1 VSYRKVIES
10 IDGWEDLTEA
20 EVIDAAIRQE
30 HVYADPDRWTLLGF
44 ATIIGPEKVQPLIDF
59 LGSIGLGWIASQAAA
74 GGVPI
79 GAADFNEA
87 MRAIP
92 HPSCQMLADR
102 GRRMVSLCG
111 LNKLPE
117 VDAQIVAA
125 WQGMKLEKTKAEK
138 RRTGSSRWNNY
149 AKAIDEWDG
158 DPATEPVL

>member
-1 VSYRKVIES
+1 MSYRKVIEA
-10 IDGWEDLTEA
+10 IQGWEGLTEA

-30 HVYADPDRWTLLGF
+30 HVYSDPERWTLLGF
-44 ATIIGPEKVQPLIDF
+44 ATIIGPENVQPLIDF
-59 LGSIGLGWIASQAAA
+59 LGTIGLGWIASQAAA

-79 GAADFNEA
+79 GAADFNAA

-117 VDAQIVAA
+117 ADAQIVAA

-138 RRTGSSRWNNY
+138 RRTGSGRYNSYMAAIEAWN
-149 AKAIDEWDG
+149 G

>member
-1 VSYRKVIES
+1 MSYRKVIEA
-10 IDGWEDLTEA
+10 IEGWERLSEQ
-20 EVIDAAIRQE
+20 EVIDAATRLD
-30 HVYADPDRWTLLGF
+30 HVYADPDKWTLLGF
-44 ATIIGPEKVQPLIDF
+44 ATIIGPENVQPLIDF
-59 LGSIGLGWIASQAAA
+59 LGTIGLGWIATQAAA

-79 GAADFNEA
+79 GSKDFNDA

-92 HPSCQMLADR
+92 HPSCQMIADR

-138 RRTGSSRWNNY
+138 RRTGSTRWNDY

-158 DPATEPVL
+158 NPATEPVL

>member
-1 VSYRKVIES
+1 MSYRKVIEA
-10 IDGWEDLTEA
+10 IQGWEDLTEA

-44 ATIIGPEKVQPLIDF
+44 ATIIGPENVQPLIDF
-59 LGSIGLGWIASQAAA
+59 LGTIGLGWIASQAAA

-79 GAADFNEA
+79 GAADFNAA

-102 GRRMVSLCG
+102 GRRMVSLCELFSVPANFAAIADG
-111 LNKLPE
+111 LRL
-117 VDAQIVAA
+117 
-125 WQGMKLEKTKAEK
+125 MKLEKTLAEK
-138 RRTGSSRWNNY
+138 RRIGSARWNAY

>member
-1 VSYRKVIES
+1 MSYRKVIEA
-10 IDGWEDLTEA
+10 IQGWEDLTEA

-44 ATIIGPEKVQPLIDF
+44 ATIIGPENVQPLIDF
-59 LGSIGLGWIASQAAA
+59 LGTIGLGWIASQAAA

-79 GAADFNEA
+79 GAADFNAA
-87 MRAIP
+87 MRAIQ

-125 WQGMKLEKTKAEK
+125 WQAMKLERTKAEK
-138 RRTGSSRWNNY
+138 RRTGSSRWNAY

-158 DPATEPVL
+158 NPATEPVL